1 VIALAKKDKEKEK
14 EKEAAPAFTK
24 QQLLS
29 SKKYRG
35 KQDLIDS
42 LLKDDQSYTLEVV
55 DNLVDKFRKG
65 KVK

>member
-14 EKEAAPAFTK
+14 EAAPAFTK
-24 QQLLS
+24 KQLLS
-29 SKKYRG
+29 SKKYRD

-42 LLKDDQSYTLEVV
+42 LLKDDQSYTLEAV